1 MRDPKLLSGDFAPL
15 REAFDAEHDQRYGQA
30 APDERLEIVNVRLVV
45 TAARTD
51 TLAERWLSEQWT
63 PEPPVADQWR
73 DVVFTDPAKPLRTRI
88 VWRPSLPAG
97 ARIEG
102 PAVIEEPNATTL
114 IHPGD
119 VATVSDAGH
128 LIIDVSDVMTRNEAH
143 PITVEVV
150 RNAIVAYA
158 DEMANALSKA
168 AYNMMIYEVRDYC
181 CGLIDTQA
189 RMISQN
195 RGGLPIFL
203 ADLGVAVADGIA
215 RYGLK
220 GFAPGDVIIMNQG
233 EVCGQHLN
241 NVVLYSPCFHGDE
254 LVGFAA
260 NRAHWVDIGGVRQGF
275 GSYGSSDIYAEG
287 IQMRSLKIYEAGK
300 RNETLWQIIRD
311 NTRYPDAALGDMRA
325 QIASCQLGAR
335 RYGRADRAL
344 RPRDGRGLHR
354 QGLGPGRGRRARRGR
369 ENPRRRLRG
378 RELPRQRR
386 PHARQAAARQG
397 QGQGARLADDGRFFS
412 EMNPQVPGPLNSG
425 RGGGIAGARVAF
437 KALTSPDL
445 DVNEGCFRPL
455 EVVLPEGTML
465 SAKPPSALGL
475 WSIALP
481 TVIDTIL
488 KALAPAVPHLIPAA
502 HKGDMGGCSF
512 FGFRDDGSRFLLMN
526 IFGGGWG
533 GRPDEDGEDAAGLG
547 LPGRR
552 AQHAGRIAG
561 DQVSGAGR
569 DPRAARRF
577 RRRGQASRRAR
588 RRADLSASAKV
599 QGQHQPRPH
608 PRSAVGP
615 ARRQVRRGQRMLY
628 PSRRRHRNR
637 GEESD
642 RDRDRGRRPRRVP
655 DRRRRRLRRSAR
667 SARPRRSRRTSP
679 RAS

>member
-1 MRDPKLLSGDFAPL
+1 
-15 REAFDAEHDQRYGQA
+15 
-30 APDERLEIVNVRLVV
+30 
-45 TAARTD
+45 
-51 TLAERWLSEQWT
+51 
-63 PEPPVADQWR
+63 
-73 DVVFTDPAKPLRTRI
+73 
-88 VWRPSLPAG
+88 
-97 ARIEG
+97 
-102 PAVIEEPNATTL
+102 
-114 IHPGD
+114 
-119 VATVSDAGH
+119 
-128 LIIDVSDVMTRNEAH
+128 MTRNEAH

-215 RYGLK
+215 RYGLE

-335 RYGRADRAL
+335 RYAEL
-344 RPRDGRGLHR
+344 I
-354 QGLGPGRGRRARRGR
+354 ARYGR
-369 ENPRRRLRG
+369 ETV
-378 RELPRQRR
+378 EACIAKVWDQ
-386 PHARQAAARQG
+386 AEAAARAVVEKIPDG
-397 QGQGARLADDGRFFS
+397 DYEAESFLDNDGRTLDKPLRVKVKVQVRGSQMTVDFS

-425 RGGGIAGARVAF
+425 RSRRHRRRARRLQGADLARSRRQRGLLPPARSDAAGRHHAQRQAAVGARAVEHRAADRDRHHPQGAGARRA
-437 KALTSPDL
+437 ASHSGRAQGRHGRLL
-445 DVNEGCFRPL
+445 
-455 EVVLPEGTML
+455 VLRLPRRRL
-465 SAKPPSALGL
+465 
-475 WSIALP
+475 ALP
-481 TVIDTIL
+481 ADE
-488 KALAPAVPHLIPAA
+488 HL
-502 HKGDMGGCSF
+502 
-512 FGFRDDGSRFLLMN
+512 RRRL
-526 IFGGGWG
+526 
-533 GRPDEDGEDAAGLG
+533 GRTAERGRRGRRGLG

-569 DPRAARRF
+569 DAMRCAPIPAAT
-577 RRRGQASRRAR
+577 ASIA
-588 RRADLSASAKV
+588 AGSAS
-599 QGQHQPRPH
+599 
-608 PRSAVGP
+608 S
-615 ARRQVRRGQRMLY
+615 
-628 PSRRRHRNR
+628 
-637 GEESD
+637 
-642 RDRDRGRRPRRVP
+642 
-655 DRRRRRLRRSAR
+655 
-667 SARPRRSRRTSP
+667 
-679 RAS
+679 